1 VNAVRRSLP
10 IPLIPSPGED
20 GTVETDGRGPA
31 TRALGETHC
40 TSLVRPAWRRPR
52 GGLWARGGLGM

>member
-1 VNAVRRSLP
+1 
-10 IPLIPSPGED
+10 
-20 GTVETDGRGPA
+20 VETDGRGPA